1 MVYQSS
7 PLLFIVHFTDHI
19 PLRSSTQQVGD
30 HELEAGLGYLEM

>member
-7 PLLFIVHFTDHI
+7 FLFIVHSTDHTL
-19 PLRSSTQQVGD
+19 LRSSTQQVGD